1 MPEISLHTM
10 WATKHLQIVCMGKTG
25 AVRGVAVL
33 QIRKSDIGIGRFRI
47 LGGGGGVR
55 ILVGQGGGHIPS
67 RHMTPY

>member
-47 LGGGGGVR
+47 LGGGGG
-55 ILVGQGGGHIPS
+55 
-67 RHMTPY
+67 